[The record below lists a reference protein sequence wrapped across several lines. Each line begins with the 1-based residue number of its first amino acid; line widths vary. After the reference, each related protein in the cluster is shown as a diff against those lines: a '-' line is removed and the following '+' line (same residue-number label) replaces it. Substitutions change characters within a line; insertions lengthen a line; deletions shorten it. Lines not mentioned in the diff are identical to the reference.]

1 MNIDTLIDDL
11 KDFCSKGEKTTDKS
25 IYQSFQKEYL
35 NGQAGAIINNM
46 GNDYEIYIYIKNKD
60 KIVSPL
66 ARYITSSE
74 EEANNYYTK
83 LINLLNNENCDDLI
97 AFCKNQK

>member
-46 GNDYEIYIYIKNKD
+46 GNNYEIYLYIKNKD

-66 ARYITSSE
+66 ARYITASE

-83 LINLLNNENCDDLI
+83 LVDLLETNNCEELI
-97 AFCKNQK
+97 CFCKNKK